1 MIPTNPNSDP
11 SILKGGVGFDA
22 AHSKLLAALWDNP
35 DPKAREECKRFALF
49 CAGIVDSA
57 FHNIKVNNPK
67 MVEGM
72 IGFGLKRQP

>member
-1 MIPTNPNSDP
+1 MIPTNPSSDP

-67 MVEGM
+67 LVEGM